1 MTSYPAS
8 TKRPAATAES
18 TPPLIAATTRTGAGI
33 VLLEPATGER
43 DAPANGWRMAALGE
57 EFRRAREAR
66 GQTISDV
73 AERLHIRSVYLTA
86 IEDEDWAAIGAPVYI
101 RGFMRTY
108 ARYLGLDPE
117 AAVARFTDVPA
128 PPARDGAL
136 PSSRGAAAARP

>member
-1 MTSYPAS
+1 MP
-8 TKRPAATAES
+8 
-18 TPPLIAATTRTGAGI
+18 
-33 VLLEPATGER
+33 
-43 DAPANGWRMAALGE
+43 ALGE

-73 AERLHIRSVYLTA
+73 AERLHIRGVYLTA

-117 AAVARFTDVPA
+117 AAVGRLAETPPA
-128 PPARDGAL
+128 PPE
-136 PSSRGAAAARP
+136 SRGAPRGPVARPKSGRRGAPPRSRRCSRS